1 MNQSDIKLYQCA
13 IGGLIKTKHIE
24 FRALSGIEILTN
36 CHQAMAGITMSNQN
50 IQIRTIPPSNT
61 ANNQDVFLWA
71 IYVLGGADRDID
83 VEDIYLKCFEMA
95 PARLGWRTQPQLPDY
110 KKTSKALQS
119 VEASTH
125 VGLIHRP
132 HQYSRRLTIEG
143 IRWIEAYKEILERV
157 YSKQTVA
164 ASANT
169 NMYERTRQS
178 IKESGS
184 WQLFQSDPTLL
195 DIADL
200 AALLRCTATSPQE
213 TWRSRILDLKRAA
226 EVLDD
231 KELAEFARVVDFK
244 VIKGDKSNDR

>member
-1 MNQSDIKLYQCA
+1 MINNSA
-13 IGGLIKTKHIE
+13 
-24 FRALSGIEILTN
+24 
-36 CHQAMAGITMSNQN
+36 
-50 IQIRTIPPSNT
+50 QIRTAPPSGT

-71 IYVLGGADRDID
+71 LYILGGSDRDID

-95 PARLGWRTQPQLPDY
+95 PARLAWRTQPQLPDY

-119 VEASTH
+119 VEATTH

-143 IRWIEAYKEILERV
+143 IKWVEAYKEILDRV

-164 ASANT
+164 ASTNT

-178 IKESGS
+178 IRESSS
-184 WQLFQSDPTLL
+184 WEVFQNDPTLL

-213 TWRSRILDLKRAA
+213 T
-226 EVLDD
+226 
-231 KELAEFARVVDFK
+231 
-244 VIKGDKSNDR
+244 

>member
-1 MNQSDIKLYQCA
+1 VLGAKQS
-13 IGGLIKTKHIE
+13 
-24 FRALSGIEILTN
+24 SPN
-36 CHQAMAGITMSNQN
+36 VSAGWQDVTVSNQGV
-50 IQIRTIPPSNT
+50 QIRTIPPSDT

-71 IYVLGGADRDID
+71 LYVLGGADRDVD

-143 IRWIEAYKEILERV
+143 INWVEAYKAILERV
-157 YSKQTVA
+157 YSKQAVA
-164 ASANT
+164 ASTNT

-184 WQLFQSDPTLL
+184 WRMFQSDPALL

-226 EVLDD
+226 EVLAD
-231 KELAEFARVVDFK
+231 KDLAEFARVIELK
-244 VIKGDKSNDR
+244 VIKGVKNNDR